1 MDITVILMVFGYLI
15 YLSQG
20 LIGVW
25 GFYNAILVYRGI
37 AKRSMSDEAAGTL
50 LDRVREKLKPPGK
63 IKEAMEICQSPPY
76 WHTALA
82 QLFAVG
88 LAVVHKGLAKVKLS
102 LVSEFHTQIM
112 SSMENRLTSI
122 GTAAKLEPL
131 LGLLGTVIAMIGAF
145 GNVGGGQRTSDP
157 GSQLAASI
165 ALGLWTTAVG
175 LIIATPLILLA
186 NDLQARLR
194 RLRDRTERQLQDF
207 LDELE
212 QFEEAS
218 SSGKGHGSSRPG
230 SGVVRSVLPR

>member
-1 MDITVILMVFGYLI
+1 MDITVILLAFGYLI

-20 LIGVW
+20 LIAVW

-37 AKRSMSDEAAGTL
+37 AKRSINDESAGTL
-50 LDRVREKLKPPGK
+50 LSRIQEKLKPPGK
-63 IKEAMEICQSPPY
+63 TKEAIEICQNPPY

-88 LAVVHKGLAKVKLS
+88 LAVMHKGLAKVKQA
-102 LVSEFHTQIM
+102 LVSEFHTQIIA
-112 SSMENRLTSI
+112 SMENRLTSI
-122 GTAAKLEPL
+122 STAAKLEPL
-131 LGLLGTVIAMIGAF
+131 LGLLGTVIGMIGAF
-145 GNVGGGQRTSDP
+145 GNVGEGQRATDP

-175 LIIATPLILLA
+175 LMIATPLILLA

-194 RLRDRTERQLQDF
+194 GLRDRTERQLQDF
-207 LDELE
+207 LEELE
-212 QFEEAS
+212 QFEEAAYGG
-218 SSGKGHGSSRPG
+218 SGQGSSRPG